1 MVIQKPCEVCALPTR
16 NIEENKLNVSAVP
29 IAVYLCSSCVEL
41 MQSERMNE
49 IWSFNRILE

>member
-1 MVIQKPCEVCALPTR
+1 MIVQKPCEVCLSPTR

-29 IAVYLCSSCVEL
+29 IAVYLCDSCVEL

-49 IWSFNRILE
+49 IWSFKEN